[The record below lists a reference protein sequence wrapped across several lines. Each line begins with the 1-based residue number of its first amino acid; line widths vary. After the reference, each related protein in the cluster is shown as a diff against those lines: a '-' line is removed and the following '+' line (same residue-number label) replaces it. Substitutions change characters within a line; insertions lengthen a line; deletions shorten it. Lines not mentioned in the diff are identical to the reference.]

1 MTPSQL
7 RDFIV
12 TIRQAYQLTRK
23 EPRGGKYRQTHDG
36 RDCRC
41 AVGVLHDA
49 FARGT
54 ESLWDTFH
62 RLTGATPTQ
71 RAEFE
76 TGFDSAFKPL
86 PYYDDYAPLQ
96 SLWWRIGREVG
107 LAVRPHLKSPSKE
120 DAS

>member
-1 MTPSQL
+1 MTNDQL
-7 RDFIV
+7 RDLIITV
-12 TIRQAYQLTRK
+12 RQAYQLTRK
-23 EPRGGKYRQTHDG
+23 EPRGGRYRQTHDG

-62 RLTGATPTQ
+62 RLTGADANQ
-71 RAEFE
+71 RHDFE
-76 TGFDSAFKPL
+76 LGFDSAFKPQPL
-86 PYYDDYAPLQ
+86 YESYAPLQ
-96 SLWWRIGREVG
+96 TAWWRAGREVG